1 MRNPVSQKVVDIKPE
16 IQSNVKNALEI
27 CLRDYQLAIL
37 SNQEPDIGDYL
48 TIDNIQNN
56 SPENYALELIDGN
69 TIKCT
74 VDGNSVYY
82 AIMEIDGGTMK
93 VSYVDVYT
101 EQEYFNR

>member
-1 MRNPVSQKVVDIKPE
+1 MNEIKQLIFDFFEENPKGLVHLVYPP
-16 IQSNVKNALEI
+16 
-27 CLRDYQLAIL
+27 QLDNTGGI
-37 SNQEPDIGDYL
+37 EL